1 MNKEEKLKDALTRWE
16 IEQEIL
22 NKKRSEFNKTL
33 KGADKK
39 KLKAIELA
47 IKSLTDAEVPF
58 LMFCQQKHFS
68 SAGEDSIQYNNF
80 GELSK
85 KQGKLEN
92 VIDWTH
98 NLTLAI
104 WGYINMMAERK
115 GDIKLYNPVDLW
127 FWGSVKDEYRQ
138 KCLGNNKKPKTN
150 YPAQ

>member
-1 MNKEEKLKDALTRWE
+1 MNKEEKLKDALARWE
-16 IEQEIL
+16 KEQENV
-22 NKKRSEFNKTL
+22 NKKKSEFDKTL
-33 KGADKK
+33 KGEDKK

-47 IKSLTDAEVPF
+47 IKTLTDANVPF

-85 KQGKLEN
+85 KLGKLEN
-92 VIDWTH
+92 VIEWTH

-104 WGYINMMAERK
+104 WSYINMMAERK
-115 GDIKLYNPVDLW
+115 GDIKLYNPVELW

-138 KCLGNNKKPKTN
+138 KYTGNTKKPKTS

>member
-1 MNKEEKLKDALTRWE
+1 MNKEEKLKDALARWE
-16 IEQEIL
+16 KEQE
-22 NKKRSEFNKTL
+22 KKKKKKSEFDKTL
-33 KGADKK
+33 KGEDKK

-47 IKSLTDAEVPF
+47 IKTLTDANVPF

-85 KQGKLEN
+85 KLGKLEN
-92 VIDWTH
+92 VIEWTH

-115 GDIKLYNPVDLW
+115 GNIKLYNPVDLW

-138 KCLGNNKKPKTN
+138 KCLSKTKKLKTD
-150 YPAQ
+150 YPTQ